1 MEINDNYLNPELMY
15 FLNEED
21 GYVQPKDKPID
32 IKNKELV
39 LDELILVKLKI
50 NDAYIKKLDKD
61 EKIQEEYSRRKKQIL
76 TNKYFEKMINDR
88 HGDHIPDILSLH

>member
-32 IKNKELV
+32 IKNKE
-39 LDELILVKLKI
+39 
-50 NDAYIKKLDKD
+50 
-61 EKIQEEYSRRKKQIL
+61 RKKSSYIFL
-76 TNKYFEKMINDR
+76 
-88 HGDHIPDILSLH
+88 